1 MTPESVSTC
10 DPVQILEGVRLQPR
24 ELGRG
29 SFGVVVLGSFHGQ
42 AVAVKVMLTSGLDRS
57 ALRELLL
64 APSLVHPC
72 LVMTYTSRCAEL
84 THEFFDFLEGAR
96 NASGVTHDATQPRTL
111 LPAPFISGDGFGDPD
126 HHMRGCGL
134 DPMFLLHQILHDLR
148 ATTGQML
155 VLTVQEYCSKNT
167 LLNAISK
174 GVFRE
179 GERWDGRVALRAL
192 LRTAAEVARGLWHLH
207 DNSIIHGDIKPA
219 NILLASSG
227 EDRRG
232 FTAKLADFGLAHLL
246 PNAANSVSTEAFGSV
261 AYMAPESFN
270 GKVSRSTDIYSF
282 GVTLWQMLTGALPF
296 RGMKPAQVMAGV
308 QSGKLQLV
316 WPDVPPMARRL
327 VALGQRCVAHTPSER
342 PSAGQLLEELTMT
355 ERDLRSLAPGAPPP
369 QLSFGSAEQL
379 CSSSG
384 SSAVGAAAA
393 APYLVMPQPVAWQ
406 PLHAAAGGA
415 AGPSAA
421 PAWDP
426 RVLPLAVPPGQHAPA
441 VDGAAHGALRYT

>member
-1 MTPESVSTC
+1 M
-10 DPVQILEGVRLQPR
+10 EGVRLQPR

-42 AVAVKVMLTSGLDRS
+42 AVAVKVMLTR
-57 ALRELLL
+57 
-64 APSLVHPC
+64 
-72 LVMTYTSRCAEL
+72 
-84 THEFFDFLEGAR
+84 
-96 NASGVTHDATQPRTL
+96 
-111 LPAPFISGDGFGDPD
+111 DGFGDPD

-192 LRTAAEVARGLWHLH
+192 LRTASEVARGLWHLH
-207 DNSIIHGDIKPA
+207 DNGIVHGDIKPA

-246 PNAANSVSTEAFGSV
+246 PTAANSISTEAFGSV

-270 GKVSRSTDIYSF
+270 GKVGRATDIYSF

-296 RGMKPAQVMAGV
+296 RGMKPAQVVAGV

-327 VALGQRCVAHTPSER
+327 VAVGRRCVAHKPGDR
-342 PSAGQLLEELTMT
+342 PSAGQLLEELTTT
-355 ERDLRSLAPGAPPP
+355 ERDLRSLAPGAPP
-369 QLSFGSAEQL
+369 QQRSFPPSTDQSGSSR
-379 CSSSG
+379 CSSSA
-384 SSAVGAAAA
+384 STAAAA
-393 APYLVMPQPVAWQ
+393 AAQEGLGVT
-406 PLHAAAGGA
+406 AAAE
-415 AGPSAA
+415 
-421 PAWDP
+421 
-426 RVLPLAVPPGQHAPA
+426 RV
-441 VDGAAHGALRYT
+441 T